1 MPANKVL
8 YLIAITVSLFIS
20 CQEDVDTKSETTQ
33 EYTGPI
39 MEIENLTVT
48 LSDSGRTTIKL
59 TTPKQ
64 LKLKNEDE
72 IYPKTVYVTFYDKNG
87 VQYST
92 LRGDSARFY
101 KETNQYVITGNVFF
115 FNRLAQQSMSS
126 ELINWNP
133 LTRKISTDKRITI
146 NTPTEKITG
155 IGMTADQDFTNYTLN
170 RVSGIFQV
178 DSLVTQ
184 PTPPTALN

>member
-1 MPANKVL
+1 MYFKKL
-8 YLIAITVSLFIS
+8 LLFLIIPVSFFVS
-20 CQEDVDTKSETTQ
+20 CQDKTDTKNETLQ
-33 EYTGPI
+33 EYTGPV

-178 DSLVTQ
+178 DSLITQ
-184 PTPPTALN
+184 PTPYSVQN

>member
-1 MPANKVL
+1 MYFKKILLLVSV
-8 YLIAITVSLFIS
+8 TVSLLVS
-20 CQEDVDTKSETTQ
+20 CQEKSDTKSETAQ
-33 EYTGPI
+33 EYNGPI

-178 DSLVTQ
+178 DSLITQ
-184 PTPPTALN
+184 PTPTTTLN